1 MDLSNKNVLITGGSS
16 GLGKA
21 MAKMLIEEGAKVAIT
36 GRDKEKLK
44 EVANDLGAKAIH
56 ADVTNESDVKNCF
69 DIMQNDLGGLDI
81 LINNAGIGSDRK
93 PIDEIDL
100 DEMRKVFEVNVFG
113 LALMG
118 KTAAQIFKKQ
128 MSGDI
133 VNIAS
138 TSALKGY
145 EGGSV
150 YSASKFAVRG
160 LSQNWQADLRKY
172 NVRVF
177 NVNPSY
183 VPTAFNNPTREER
196 EEKDNLL
203 TSKEIAHAVV
213 SSLKMDRRGYVPE
226 LTVHATNPF

>member
-1 MDLSNKNVLITGGSS
+1 MDLSNKKVLITGGSS

-36 GRDKEKLK
+36 GRDEEKLN
-44 EVANDLGAKAIH
+44 EVAKSLGARAIH

-81 LINNAGIGSDRK
+81 LINNAGIGSNLK
-93 PIDEIDL
+93 PVDEIDL
-100 DEMRKVFEVNVFG
+100 DEMRRVFEVNVFG

-196 EEKDNLL
+196 EEKDNWL

>member
-36 GRDKEKLK
+36 GRDKEKLE
-44 EVANDLGAKAIH
+44 EVANNLGAKAIH

>member
-1 MDLSNKNVLITGGSS
+1 MDLSNKKVLITGGSS

-118 KTAAQIFKKQ
+118 RAAAQIFKKQ

>member
-1 MDLSNKNVLITGGSS
+1 MDLSNKKVLITGGSS

-21 MAKMLIEEGAKVAIT
+21 MAKMLIEEGAKVVIT
-36 GRDKEKLK
+36 GRDEEKLN
-44 EVANDLGAKAIH
+44 EVAKSLGARAIH
-56 ADVTNESDVKNCF
+56 ADVSNESDVKNCF
-69 DIMQNDLGGLDI
+69 DVMQNDLGGLDI
-81 LINNAGIGSDRK
+81 LINNAGIGSNLK
-93 PIDEIDL
+93 PVDEIDL
-100 DEMRKVFEVNVFG
+100 DEMRRVFEVNVFG
-113 LALMG
+113 LAFMG

-203 TSKEIAHAVV
+203 TSKEIAHAVI

>member
-1 MDLSNKNVLITGGSS
+1 MDLSNKKVLITGGSS

-36 GRDKEKLK
+36 GRDEEKLN
-44 EVANDLGAKAIH
+44 EVAKSLGARAIH

-69 DIMQNDLGGLDI
+69 DVMQNDLGGLDI

-183 VPTAFNNPTREER
+183 VPTAFNNPKREER

-203 TSKEIAHAVV
+203 TSKEIAHAVI